1 MAKAKK
7 KSALAVAAS
16 RRLQMIGAPKLNEEQ
31 VAHMMYHAEERG
43 EVQRTTLEDG
53 SWAWIMPAQPDGK
66 RPILKPTGEMLAHL
80 ERFARGEGH
89 NHG

>member
-1 MAKAKK
+1 MPKGKK

-16 RRLQMIGAPKLNEEQ
+16 RRLQMIGAPKLSEEQ

-43 EVQRTTLEDG
+43 EVERTTLEDG
-53 SWAWIMPAQPDGK
+53 SWAWLMPQQPDGK
-66 RPILKPTGEMLAHL
+66 RPVLKPTSEMLHHL

-89 NHG
+89 NH